1 MKKSLIMI
9 PAVLAFVAL
18 AACSPGPAEKAGE
31 RADSAIE
38 ETTQGQKDL
47 TDGPLE
53 NAGEAVDRAA
63 ADAKEGVNDVGAAVD
78 AEKEKTKN

>member
-1 MKKSLIMI
+1 MKQSTLVLA
-9 PAVLAFVAL
+9 AVLAVFSL
-18 AACSPGPAEKAGE
+18 AACAPGDAEKAGE
-31 RADSAIE
+31 NADSAIE

-63 ADAKEGVNDVGAAVD
+63 ADAKEGIDDAGAAVD
-78 AEKEKTKN
+78 AQKEEPKK